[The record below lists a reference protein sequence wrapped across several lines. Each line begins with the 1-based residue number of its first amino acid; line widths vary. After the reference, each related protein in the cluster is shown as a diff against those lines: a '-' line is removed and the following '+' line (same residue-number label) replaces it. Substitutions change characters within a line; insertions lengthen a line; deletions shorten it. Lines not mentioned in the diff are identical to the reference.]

1 MNYKT
6 LLNTLAVLALSVFS
20 LIPTFAQDD
29 TAEFRQSFFVCDW
42 GLVVVQHD
50 DSTRLFDISIDSPSN
65 YSPVTGSL
73 FTISGT
79 GKGLFEANLVV
90 EVTDT
95 DGNILFAEP
104 TLVDT
109 DEIGGE
115 GNWSM
120 NIDLSDIG
128 EATPVTVRAYSTE
141 PEEGRVLVEDSIRL
155 NLNSDFGLSFVD
167 ITRPIGNDGV
177 STSPLLIEGVA
188 GAIFENNIVV
198 QILDGIG
205 GNILAE
211 TFATVETEEF
221 AGQGEWS
228 TELDVDLDIGTPF
241 VVYAFQPQVADED
254 IIDVD
259 DTQFGVASP
268 LAQSYNQILV
278 LQSGDPLTLTD
289 DLCGEVQAEFENDNI
304 SPILVN
310 DLQAISTM
318 SMTPL
323 VNVTINTQKPS
334 RCDMPMRLRIN
345 NNDNEILGELYYS
358 TTDGMAMC
366 SRDLQPFSMMFSLGT
381 LPNDTFSVSVNDV
394 ELQ

>member
-1 MNYKT
+1 MNYKS
-6 LLNTLAVLALSVFS
+6 LLNILAVLVFS
-20 LIPTFAQDD
+20 IFSMNPILAQGD
-29 TAEFRQSFFVCDW
+29 TTQIRQSFHVCDW
-42 GLVVVQHD
+42 GLVVVQHND
-50 DSTRLFDISIDSPSN
+50 NTRLFDISINSPDN
-65 YSPVTGSL
+65 YSPVAGSS
-73 FTISGT
+73 FTVSGT

-95 DGNILFAEP
+95 DGNIVFTEP
-104 TLVDT
+104 TLIDT
-109 DEIGGE
+109 EEIGGE

-120 NIDLSDIG
+120 DIDLSDID

-167 ITRPIGNDGV
+167 IMRPVGNDGV
-177 STSPLLIEGVA
+177 STSPLLVEGIA
-188 GAIFENNIVV
+188 GAIFENNIIV

-205 GNILAE
+205 GNVLAE
-211 TFATVETEEF
+211 NFATVETEEF

-228 TELDVDLDIGTPF
+228 VELDVDLDIGTPF
-241 VVYAFQPQVADED
+241 VVYAFQPPIADED
-254 IIDVD
+254 IVDVD

-289 DLCGEVQAEFENDNI
+289 DLCGEAEIEFENDNI

-310 DLQAISTM
+310 DIQAIATM

-323 VNVTINTQKPS
+323 VNVTVNAQKPS
-334 RCDMPMRLRIN
+334 RCDMPIRLRIN
-345 NNDNEILGELYYS
+345 NNDNDIRGELYYS
-358 TTDGMAMC
+358 TSDGMAMC
-366 SRDLQPFSMMFSLGT
+366 SRDLQPFSLMFSLGA
-381 LPNDTFSVSVNDV
+381 LSNDIFSVSINDV